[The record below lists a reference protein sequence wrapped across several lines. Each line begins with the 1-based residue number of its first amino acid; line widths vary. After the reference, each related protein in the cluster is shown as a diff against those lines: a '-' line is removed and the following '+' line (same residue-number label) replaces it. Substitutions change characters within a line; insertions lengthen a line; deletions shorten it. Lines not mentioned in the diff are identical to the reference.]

1 MARLIVPPA
10 GFIEPMLPTLVDTAP
25 DGDAWVHEIKYDGY
39 RTQLTIAGQDSR
51 AFTRNGYDWTDKYGI
66 VVAAAKALKC
76 RSAVIDGEMCVQNAD
91 GVTDFK
97 ALRSAIGRSPEQL
110 ILFAFDILALDGRD
124 LRGEPLLDRRRRL
137 QDLVGMNPTSRVQ
150 FSAEQAGQGPAFFA
164 AADQHGLEGI
174 VSKRADSRYVSG
186 RAKTWLKVKSFTVGE
201 YAVLGVERSS
211 TGIPVALLATLGRD
225 PAYVGN
231 AMVTL
236 PAKERKAFWAS
247 VETMGTPQARLA
259 GFGRNKKATWI
270 REGLVARVRH
280 LREETGLSAGR
291 LTRLGDLWIAYGVMR
306 QMHHVY
312 LAEELTHGE
321 TDPDPE
327 EHDLELHR
335 VPVAEFESMLMDGRV
350 MDSCSAAAWGMYR
363 VWKDRQKL

>member
-10 GFIEPMLPTLVDTAP
+10 DFIEPMLPTLVDKAP

-39 RTQLTIAGQDSR
+39 RTQLHITGQDSR

-76 RSAVIDGEMCVQNAD
+76 RSAVIDGEMCVQNVA

-97 ALRSAIGRSPEQL
+97 ALRSAIGRMPERL
-110 ILFAFDILALDGRD
+110 ILFAFDILSLDDRD

-186 RAKTWLKVKSFTVGE
+186 RAKSWLKVKSFTIGD

-225 PAYVGN
+225 PTYVGN

-236 PAKERKAFWAS
+236 PVADRKRFWTS
-247 VETMGTPQARLA
+247 VETMGAPQARLA
-259 GFGRNKKATWI
+259 GFAKNKKATWI

-280 LREETGLSAGR
+280 LRGEDKLRHATLQS
-291 LTRLGDLWIAYGVMR
+291 LNVDKPVSDDLGDR
-306 QMHHVY
+306 
-312 LAEELTHGE
+312 
-321 TDPDPE
+321 
-327 EHDLELHR
+327 HDGKE
-335 VPVAEFESMLMDGRV
+335 
-350 MDSCSAAAWGMYR
+350 
-363 VWKDRQKL
+363 